1 MFLFSDSGKKSFPS
15 SAVEEVVPKSG
26 IEDIDAD
33 TSDPFMVAEYAY
45 EVFQNMKGREVM
57 FLVVCHKCVVMF
69 VED

>member
-1 MFLFSDSGKKSFPS
+1 MLPLLFFLSDSGKSSPS
-15 SAVEEVVPKSG
+15 SSNEEVVPKSE

-57 FLVVCHKCVVMF
+57 F
-69 VED
+69 